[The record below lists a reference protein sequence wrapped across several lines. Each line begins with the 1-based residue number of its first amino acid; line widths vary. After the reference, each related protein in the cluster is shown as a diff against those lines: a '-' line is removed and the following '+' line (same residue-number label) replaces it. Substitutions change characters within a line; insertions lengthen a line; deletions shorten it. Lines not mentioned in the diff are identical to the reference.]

1 MSAEIPAGNL
11 MADLWTDPD
20 NECFQTLLALPGAR
34 VERIVS
40 FGQATPDAEW
50 LSQDWTEWVLLL
62 SGAARLRFE
71 QEPEARRLKPG
82 DWAAICPNVRHR
94 VDWTAPDGPTVWL
107 AVHVGEP
114 ARD

>member
-1 MSAEIPAGNL
+1 MTSQIPDGNL
-11 MADLWTDPD
+11 FAVARPDPD
-20 NECFQTLLALPGAR
+20 RESFENLLALPGAR

-40 FGQATPDAEW
+40 FGQSTPDAEW
-50 LSQDWTEWVLLL
+50 LSHDWTEWVLLL

-71 QEPEARRLKPG
+71 QESEARRLKPG
-82 DWAAICPNVRHR
+82 DWVTIGPNVRHR
-94 VDWTAPDGPTVWL
+94 VDWTAQDQPTIWL